1 MFDLIPI
8 STLIAALGG
17 VVYVVSNHLSEF
29 NENNEADG
37 SEFSFKA
44 KFADWTS
51 KLPLDKVK
59 AQSLSLT
66 QKLLRKT
73 RIALMKVDNQL
84 TKLISKVSQEE
95 KLEEKIE
102 RENFWNGLSDKQE
115 ILSKLIPESEPTI
128 KIDLTLKTNP
138 EAEKFFDIKP
148 VKKKVIRTQPK
159 ADQPKVGKRQAK

>member
-29 NENNEADG
+29 DENDETDSQG
-37 SEFSFKA
+37 FSFKA

-51 KLPLDKVK
+51 KLPLERVK

-73 RIALMKVDNQL
+73 RIALLKVDNQL
-84 TKLISKVSQEE
+84 TKLIGKVSQEE
-95 KLEEKIE
+95 KQEEKQEKKIE
-102 RENFWNGLSDKQE
+102 REKFWEDLANKPEAISE
-115 ILSKLIPESEPTI
+115 SIPEPKSAI

-148 VKKKVIRTQPK
+148 VKKIVRQRT
-159 ADQPKVGKRQAK
+159 KRQVK

>member
-17 VVYVVSNHLSEF
+17 IVYVVSNHLSEF
-29 NENNEADG
+29 DENDETDSQG
-37 SEFSFKA
+37 FSFKA

-51 KLPLDKVK
+51 KLPLERVK

-73 RIALMKVDNQL
+73 RIALLKVDNQL
-84 TKLISKVSQEE
+84 TKLIGKVSQEE
-95 KLEEKIE
+95 KQEEKIE
-102 RENFWNGLSDKQE
+102 REKFWEDLANKPEAISE
-115 ILSKLIPESEPTI
+115 SIPESEPAI

-148 VKKKVIRTQPK
+148 VKKIVRQRT
-159 ADQPKVGKRQAK
+159 KRQVK

>member
-17 VVYVVSNHLSEF
+17 IVYVVSNHLAEF
-29 NENNEADG
+29 DENDETDG
-37 SEFSFKA
+37 QGFSFKA

-73 RIALMKVDNQL
+73 RIALLKVDNQL
-84 TKLISKVSQEE
+84 TKLIGKVSQEE
-95 KLEEKIE
+95 KQEEKIE
-102 RENFWNGLSDKQE
+102 REKFWEDLANKPEAISE
-115 ILSKLIPESEPTI
+115 SIPEPKSAI

-148 VKKKVIRTQPK
+148 VKKIVRQRT
-159 ADQPKVGKRQAK
+159 KRQVK

>member
-17 VVYVVSNHLSEF
+17 IVYVVSNHLAEF
-29 NENNEADG
+29 DENDETDSQG
-37 SEFSFKA
+37 FSFKA
-44 KFADWTS
+44 KFVDWTS
-51 KLPLDKVK
+51 KLPLERVK

-73 RIALMKVDNQL
+73 RIALLKVDNQL
-84 TKLISKVSQEE
+84 TKLIGKVPKEE
-95 KLEEKIE
+95 KQEEKIE
-102 RENFWNGLSDKQE
+102 REKFWEGLSNKPE
-115 ILSKLIPESEPTI
+115 AISEPIPEPKSTI

-148 VKKKVIRTQPK
+148 VKKILKPRM
-159 ADQPKVGKRQAK
+159 KRQVK